1 MIAVRLDHLPE
12 DPDMRALRLLGVF
25 IATFG
30 LTACL
35 NSTTLVKVK
44 PDGSGTVEQ
53 TTLMNVAALK
63 GMMGGNQ
70 GGQMNGPM
78 MNKAD
83 LERTAA
89 RMGEGV
95 KLVSMEPVKGENNF
109 EGVKAIFSF
118 EDINKIQVSQGP
130 SMSGGTSGGAG
141 SGAAGGIARPSAPTS
156 DDPVRFKLTRT
167 GATSILSINFIDK
180 PGAGKPDHVPSVP
193 PGDMPD
199 LSNPMIMNM
208 IKTMFNGFKINIGLE
223 VMGSIVK
230 TNAEYVAGPR
240 ITLLEMDVAALLADE
255 AKFKA
260 LQGKIGPDASLS
272 EVKPY
277 LKDIKGIKV
286 DGPSITVEFR

>member
-1 MIAVRLDHLPE
+1 
-12 DPDMRALRLLGVF
+12 MRAFRFLAIL
-25 IATFG
+25 IAAAS

-44 PDGSGTVEQ
+44 PDGTGTVEQ
-53 TTLMNVAALK
+53 TTLVNMAALK
-63 GMMGGNQ
+63 GMMGGTQ
-70 GGQMNGPM
+70 SGQMTTPPM
-78 MNKAD
+78 KNKAD
-83 LERTAA
+83 LERTAQ

-95 KLVSMEPVKGENNF
+95 RLVSMEPVKGDNNF

-118 EDINKIQVSQGP
+118 DDINKIQVSQGP
-130 SMSGGTSGGAG
+130 SMSGGT
-141 SGAAGGIARPSAPTS
+141 GAARSSAPSS
-156 DDPVRFKLTRT
+156 DDPVRFKLTRS
-167 GATSILSINFIDK
+167 GGTSPLSINFIDK
-180 PGAGKPDHVPSVP
+180 PGAARPDSVPSMP

-208 IKTMFNGFKINIGLE
+208 IKTMFDGFKINIGLE
-223 VMGSIVK
+223 VIGSIVK

-260 LQGKIGPDASLS
+260 LQGKIRPDASLS

-286 DGPSITVEFR
+286 DGPSITVEFK

>member
-1 MIAVRLDHLPE
+1 
-12 DPDMRALRLLGVF
+12 MRALRLLGVF

-53 TTLMNVAALK
+53 TTLMNIAALK
-63 GMMGGNQ
+63 GMMGANQ
-70 GGQMNGPM
+70 SGQMNGPM

-95 KLVSMEPVKGENNF
+95 RLVSMEPIKGENSF
-109 EGVKAIFSF
+109 EGVKAIFAF
-118 EDINKIQVSQGP
+118 DDINKIQVSQGP
-130 SMSGGTSGGAG
+130 SMSGGTGGG
-141 SGAAGGIARPSAPTS
+141 PRSSEPTS
-156 DDPVRFKLTRT
+156 DDPVRFKLTRS
-167 GATSILSINFIDK
+167 GNTSTLSINFIDK
-180 PGAGKPDHVPSVP
+180 PNGGRPENVPSAP

>member
-1 MIAVRLDHLPE
+1 
-12 DPDMRALRLLGVF
+12 MRTIRLLVVLL
-25 IATFG
+25 AAVG

-35 NSTTLVKVK
+35 DSTTLVKLK

-53 TTLMNVAALK
+53 TTLMNTAALK
-63 GMMGGNQ
+63 GMMGGA
-70 GGQMNGPM
+70 GGQVNGPM

-89 RMGEGV
+89 SMGEGV
-95 KLVSMEPVKGENNF
+95 RLVSSEPVKGDNGF
-109 EGVKAIFSF
+109 EGVKAIFAF
-118 EDINKIQVSQGP
+118 DDINKIQVSQGP
-130 SMSGGTSGGAG
+130 PNMSGGTGD
-141 SGAAGGIARPSAPTS
+141 RTRSAEPTS
-156 DDPVRFKLTRT
+156 DDPVRFKLTRN
-167 GATSILSINFIDK
+167 GATSTLSINFIDK
-180 PGAGKPDHVPSVP
+180 APTGKTDSIPNPP

-208 IKTMFNGFKINIGLE
+208 MKAMFQGFKINVGLE

-230 TNAEYVAGPR
+230 TNAEYVTGPR
-240 ITLLEMDVAALLADE
+240 ITLLELDVAELLADE

-277 LKDIKGIKV
+277 LKDFKGIKI